1 LTIANAPCGF
11 LFVADSRRF
20 IVIQHLAAEGPGLI
34 ATVARNHGFTVD
46 VRRMDRGDAV
56 PAADALDGLVVLG
69 GTMAATD
76 VATYPHLAAEQ
87 RLLASACARD
97 VPVLAVCLGAQLLA
111 AALGARVFKGPA
123 AEIGFGAVTLTPD
136 GADDPILGP
145 SGPGFPAFHWHGDTF
160 DLPRG
165 AVHLAAS
172 AAYAHQ
178 AFRFGTR
185 AYGLQFHVEL
195 DRPLAREWAAA
206 LPAGVKLD
214 EKRRAAVEQ
223 TGRAILHRFFSELP
237 LA

>member
-1 LTIANAPCGF
+1 LTIANGPCGF

-34 ATVARNHGFTVD
+34 ATVARDHGFTVD
-46 VRRMDRGDAV
+46 VRRMDRGDRV

-69 GTMAATD
+69 GTMAAYD
-76 VATYPHLAAEQ
+76 VPTYPHLAAEQ
-87 RLLASACARD
+87 RLLADACTRN

-123 AEIGFGAVTLTPD
+123 AEIGFGAVTLTPE

-145 SGPGFPAFHWHGDTF
+145 SGPAFPAFHWHGDTF

-165 AVHLAAS
+165 ATHLARS
-172 AAYAHQ
+172 AAYPQQ
-178 AFRFGTR
+178 AFRFGAR

-195 DRPLAREWAAA
+195 DRPLARDWAAA
-206 LPAGVKLD
+206 LPPGVKLD

-223 TGRAILHRFFSELP
+223 TGRAILHRFFSEVP
-237 LA
+237 RD